1 MASWISLPQ
10 VWGHPRA
17 WVTTS
22 SSSWCSASE
31 KPPLTTAG
39 AGGLRELP
47 AFPLL
52 YRIPCPTGR
61 RALQG
66 GAGLGR
72 VGPSEATGEAG
83 RGLVS
88 HFTDVEA
95 EAQRG
100 RGSERP
106 SAQLSHP
113 LWRVPEDPSSLS
125 PLCLQRLMAIR
136 QVLNA
141 QKISFLLRGGVRVL
155 VAVRDVD
162 TGERPGASPAWSEL
176 PCREG
181 WACGQALR
189 QGRGT
194 EGPRSCHVLLPAGPS
209 PGLNPGQS

>member
-1 MASWISLPQ
+1 MASWISLPK
-10 VWGHPRA
+10 VWGHPWA
-17 WVTTS
+17 WVTTL

-52 YRIPCPTGR
+52 YLIPCPTRR

-66 GAGLGR
+66 GAGLGH
-72 VGPSEATGEAG
+72 VGPSEAAGEAG

-125 PLCLQRLMAIR
+125 PLCLQRLMAIQ

-155 VAVRDVD
+155 VAVRDMD
-162 TGERPGASPAWSEL
+162 TGERPGASPPGLSSPAGRGGHAARPSD
-176 PCREG
+176 REG
-181 WACGQALR
+181 GQRGPAAAACSSQR
-189 QGRGT
+189 GR
-194 EGPRSCHVLLPAGPS
+194 RLD
-209 PGLNPGQS
+209 